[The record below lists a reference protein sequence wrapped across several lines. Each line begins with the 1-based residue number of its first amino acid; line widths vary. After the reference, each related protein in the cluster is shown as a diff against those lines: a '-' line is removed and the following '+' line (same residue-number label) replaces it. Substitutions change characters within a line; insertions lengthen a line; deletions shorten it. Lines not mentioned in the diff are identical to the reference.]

1 MYEDTIPE
9 QLHAKARRLAEHE
22 HELDELS
29 QLYAQSDEEVAKGGD
44 PSTGAR
50 TKRAANWATAL
61 RRYEDFW
68 TERGHSPREHTRNRA
83 TLPDEERRMGEWAR
97 YQRRFEENLCR
108 YQIIRLDVS
117 PAFKWDPHD
126 HVWQEN
132 LNACIHHFRSTGRL
146 PYLNGSDLLEFALA
160 RWLGR
165 QLRQLQMGTL
175 EQCRDVRLTALL
187 DMRGDE
193 RADAITDR
201 IS

>member
-9 QLHAKARRLAEHE
+9 QLHTKARKLTEQE

-29 QLYAQSDEEVAKGGD
+29 QPYAQADEYVANGGA
-44 PSTGAR
+44 PSTDTR
-50 TKRAANWATAL
+50 SKRAVNWATAL

-68 TERGHSPREHTRNRA
+68 TESGRSPRENTRNRSS
-83 TLPDEERRMGEWAR
+83 LPDEERRMGEWAR

-108 YQIIRLDVS
+108 YQIVRLDVS
-117 PAFKWDPHD
+117 PAFHWDPHD

-132 LNACIHHFRSTGRL
+132 LNACVRHFRFTGHL
-146 PYLNGSDLLEFALA
+146 PYLDGSDLLEFALA

-175 EQCRDVRLTALL
+175 ERSRDGRLTVLL
-187 DMRGDE
+187 DMRGNDQT
-193 RADAITDR
+193 DAINAR